1 MKKTGMTITSWIRFA
16 VVILRTGKIAN
27 TVTFPRADQ
36 QQKHGRKKQIKH
48 EKLQNAPTMVMND
61 RNGGGSF
68 PGRCTQ
74 KFCRE
79 NLNSNLLILV
89 YEPFQL

>member
-1 MKKTGMTITSWIRFA
+1 MKKTGMTITSWTRFA
-16 VVILRTGKIAN
+16 VVILRTGKSERGNVGDKGRSA
-27 TVTFPRADQ
+27 TETRQKKPDKTRKVT
-36 QQKHGRKKQIKH
+36 
-48 EKLQNAPTMVMND
+48 NAPTMVMND
-61 RNGGGSF
+61 RNDGGSF

-79 NLNSNLLILV
+79 NLKSNLLILV